1 MSDLKKRL
9 TLVHTE
15 GRSVE
20 VEAAGVQLFSYVYN
34 PVEIP
39 IEESPKP
46 YFHPLKTLQGNV
58 MTNLRANDH
67 PWHHALAM
75 TVTLLDGFN
84 FWGGPTYA
92 DGKGYLWAE
101 NHGRQKHLEWKVLS
115 TSDDGTLQM
124 EESLLWETL
133 KGEGLLSETRHI
145 GIPEISVEEGYW
157 ILDFATELEN
167 ISGRDLTFGNYHSSE
182 GLKGSHYTGLLF
194 RMAREFVY
202 ECGDPEIKLLAT
214 NGLDGEDAVHGASSP
229 WLAMVGRH
237 DETLDRSTVLF
248 LDRPENETYP
258 SHWFVRRELPCVAYT
273 FQYDKDRIL
282 KEGET
287 LNLSYRMVI
296 ANGAWSREKIEA
308 FVASQ

>member
-9 TLVHTE
+9 ALVHTD

-39 IEESPKP
+39 MEESPKP

-75 TVTLLDGFN
+75 TVTLLDGYN

-92 DGKGYLWAE
+92 DGEGYRWAE

-115 TSDDGTLQM
+115 ASDDGTLQM

-133 KGEGLLSETRHI
+133 KGEGLLSETRRI
-145 GIPEISVEEGYW
+145 GIPEISMEEGYW
-157 ILDFATELEN
+157 VLDFATELEN
-167 ISGRDLTFGNYHSSE
+167 VSGRDLTFGNYHSSE

-214 NGLDGEDAVHGASSP
+214 NGLDGEDDVHGASSP

-258 SHWFVRRELPCVAYT
+258 SHWFVRRALPCVAYT
-273 FQYDKDRIL
+273 FQYDEDRIL
-282 KEGET
+282 KKGET